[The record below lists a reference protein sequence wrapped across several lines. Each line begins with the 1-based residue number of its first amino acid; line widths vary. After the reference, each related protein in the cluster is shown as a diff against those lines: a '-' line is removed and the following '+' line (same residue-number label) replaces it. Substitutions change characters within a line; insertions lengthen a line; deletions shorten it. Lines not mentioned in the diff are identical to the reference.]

1 MTERVVVVGGGPAGL
16 MAAEVLAGSGQAVA
30 VYDAMP
36 SVGRKFLLAGRGGLN
51 LTHSEQLPSFTR
63 RYGAAADFMAAALVA
78 FGPDDMRRW
87 AAGLGVETFIGTSG
101 RVFPADFKAATL
113 LRAWVRRLKVQGV
126 DFHVRHRWLG
136 FHGSGLRFATPAG
149 DGVVEAKA
157 TVLALGGASWAK
169 LGSDGAWVA
178 PLSAAG
184 VDIAPLQP
192 ANCGFDVAW
201 SPVLRDRF
209 AGTPLKSVALRFG
222 DQTVR
227 GEAMIAAYGIEGG
240 AIYAL
245 SGALCAAIAR
255 DGAATMWLDLKPDLT
270 PAEVAARLARP
281 RGAQSLTNHVRK
293 ALGLEGPALTLIRD
307 CAPDAPL
314 HEAVKALP
322 IRLLRP
328 RPIDEAI
335 SSAGGVRLDGLDGNL
350 MLKVRPGTFVA
361 GEMLDWEA
369 PTGGYLLQ
377 GCFATGVRAAHGVLD
392 WLHA

>member
-1 MTERVVVVGGGPAGL
+1 MTGRVVVVGGGPAGL
-16 MAAEVLAGSGQAVA
+16 MAAEVLAGAGQAVDL
-30 VYDAMP
+30 YDAMP

-51 LTHSEQLPSFTR
+51 LTHSEPLALFTR
-63 RYGAAADFMAAALVA
+63 RYGAAADFMSAALAV
-78 FGPDDMRRW
+78 FGPDDLRRW

-101 RVFPADFKAATL
+101 RVFPADFKAASL
-113 LRAWVRRLKVQGV
+113 LRAWIRRLKGQGV
-126 DFHVRHRWLG
+126 GFHVRHRFLG
-136 FHGSGLRFATPAG
+136 FQGSALRFATPGG
-149 DGVVEAKA
+149 DRVVEAMA
-157 TVLALGGASWAK
+157 TLLALGGASWAK

-178 PLSAAG
+178 PLAAAG

-201 SPVLRDRF
+201 SPVLRERF
-209 AGTPLKSVALRFG
+209 AGTPLKSVALRLG
-222 DQTVR
+222 EQTVR

-240 AIYAL
+240 AVYAL
-245 SGALCAAIAR
+245 SGALRDAIAR
-255 DGAATMWLDLKPDLT
+255 DGAATVWLDLKPDLT
-270 PAEVAARLARP
+270 AAEVAARLTRP
-281 RGAQSLTNHVRK
+281 RGAQSLANHVRK
-293 ALGLEGPALTLIRD
+293 ALGLDGPALTLIRE

-314 HEAVKALP
+314 HEAVKDLP

-350 MLKVRPGTFVA
+350 MLKARPGTFVA

-392 WLHA
+392 WLNA